1 MLGLGK
7 VQVASIALA
16 SVLAAYVA
24 IASFATQS
32 ATSQLV
38 PTQYA
43 DAAQVDY
50 FLRVDGIQG
59 DSTNE
64 RHRGEI
70 DVLSFSWGAAQQGTG
85 VSGGGAGA
93 GKVSFQ
99 DLHFAKKTDAS
110 SPKLMLVCATGEHI
124 KEVVLTGE
132 MSGKKGQKFMEVRL
146 TDVLISSFSQAG
158 SSGGMPTEQVSL
170 NFAKISFKYYP
181 VNSDGSL
188 GEPVT
193 GEWNLKE
200 NSST

>member
-1 MLGLGK
+1 
-7 VQVASIALA
+7 
-16 SVLAAYVA
+16 
-24 IASFATQS
+24 
-32 ATSQLV
+32 
-38 PTQYA
+38 
-43 DAAQVDY
+43 
-50 FLRVDGIQG
+50 
-59 DSTNE
+59 
-64 RHRGEI
+64 
-70 DVLSFSWGAAQQGTG
+70 
-85 VSGGGAGA
+85 
-93 GKVSFQ
+93 
-99 DLHFAKKTDAS
+99 
-110 SPKLMLVCATGEHI
+110 MLVCATGEHI